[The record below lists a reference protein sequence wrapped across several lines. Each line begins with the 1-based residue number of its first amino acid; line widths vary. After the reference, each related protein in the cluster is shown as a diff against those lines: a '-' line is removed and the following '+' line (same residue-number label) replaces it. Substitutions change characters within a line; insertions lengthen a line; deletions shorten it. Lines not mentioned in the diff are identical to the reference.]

1 LSFGLSHRVTPNIIF
16 GKAQKEAA
24 RRHPNDASR
33 SREYLTPE
41 EVKRMVTAARAV
53 PADDSPSVTPCSSRW
68 PIGTASELIIVKGQ
82 AKSTL
87 PC

>member
-1 LSFGLSHRVTPNIIF
+1 
-16 GKAQKEAA
+16 
-24 RRHPNDASR
+24 
-33 SREYLTPE
+33 
-41 EVKRMVTAARAV
+41 MVTAARAV